1 MSTNPSFNSVKAQ
14 KSYVFVSSH
23 ICCSCRSDQ
32 GGGWYKKLE
41 RCSWQREARS
51 RTSTK
56 QATAE
61 HQHEQIASA
70 DNWGIN
76 EKEEE
81 WPEPVDQWWL

>member
-32 GGGWYKKLE
+32 GGGTRSWSVVLGSE
-41 RCSWQREARS
+41 RPDPVHPRS
-51 RTSTK
+51 K
-56 QATAE
+56 PQQI
-61 HQHEQIASA
+61 HQHKQIASA
-70 DNWGIN
+70 DNWGMN

-81 WPEPVDQWWL
+81 GPEPVDQWWL